1 MSQTSLHVAEVKDR
15 AATAT
20 LIEKWEKTLVEG
32 GLSAELDPIIP
43 EEVQEL
49 FPMDSENVAD
59 DFEPL
64 AGTVA
69 SSSSEDAAKAD
80 VTVCEEIT
88 LTQIERRIVERLKA
102 LGWAATLEETNATSE
117 QIARLADSGAAFL
130 RATDSGQAVLAMA
143 GATDGDVRR
152 AARRITK
159 PEVREFTANT
169 NRPRTPAVMFLEHHS
184 DEKVPGE
191 EAKVRA
197 AEEFRNSCRVATAR
211 DVLLAHGGRLT
222 KEAKVELA
230 NRLFGETLRRA
241 REGGPELGE
250 GFRREVKRSLVRAV
264 TEALKQINGGRSD
277 RQRSWREDP
286 ASRERFARRLAELSK
301 GGGRCGR
308 EQRWGS
314 YEARLNSARAIYTAS
329 LGHATYRIL
338 HVLRRDGRMTLAELR
353 RRFSSE
359 TQEVN
364 DALVKLAASEK
375 VRKLRSRKTG
385 EVFIEATS
393 SMNEV
398 RYRQALRRILASRKC
413 GLRYSGASP
422 VDSPGR
428 RAAA

>member
-69 SSSSEDAAKAD
+69 SSSSEDSAKAD

-169 NRPRTPAVMFLEHHS
+169 NRPRTPAVMFLDHHT
-184 DEKVPGE
+184 DRKVPGE

-197 AEEFRNSCRVATAR
+197 AEAFRNSCRVATAR

-222 KEAKVELA
+222 KQAKVELA
-230 NRLFGETLRRA
+230 NRLFGETIRRA
-241 REGGPELGE
+241 REGGQALDEAAKRE
-250 GFRREVKRSLVRAV
+250 IRR
-264 TEALKQINGGRSD
+264 AL
-277 RQRSWREDP
+277 
-286 ASRERFARRLAELSK
+286 
-301 GGGRCGR
+301 
-308 EQRWGS
+308 
-314 YEARLNSARAIYTAS
+314 ARAAS
-329 LGHATYRIL
+329 EA
-338 HVLRRDGRMTLAELR
+338 LR
-353 RRFSSE
+353 RRTE
-359 TQEVN
+359 
-364 DALVKLAASEK
+364 
-375 VRKLRSRKTG
+375 
-385 EVFIEATS
+385 
-393 SMNEV
+393 
-398 RYRQALRRILASRKC
+398 
-413 GLRYSGASP
+413 
-422 VDSPGR
+422 GR
-428 RAAA
+428 RSSRDVARPPVESAELITARWRTRVEARNETG